1 MVVGI
6 SDTDVAIGVE
16 DAMSV
21 EDVGGSDE
29 APVLEIRS
37 DGVFSLMISWLG

>member
-1 MVVGI
+1 MVIGV

-21 EDVGGSDE
+21 KDVGGSNE
-29 APVLEIRS
+29 APVLEIES
-37 DGVFSLMISWLG
+37 DAVFSLLIS